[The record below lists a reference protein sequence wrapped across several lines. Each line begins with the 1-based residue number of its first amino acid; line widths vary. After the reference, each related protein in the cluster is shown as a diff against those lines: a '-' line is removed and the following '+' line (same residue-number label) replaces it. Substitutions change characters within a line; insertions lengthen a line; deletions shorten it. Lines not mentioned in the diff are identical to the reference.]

1 MVKNRTTAI
10 RLASEESVLQKNLY
24 QFQKNLYYK
33 IMGGTD
39 DWADCD
45 WGDWA
50 AAKKPPAPTEQP
62 TEGGGGEQ
70 SSSAAPNKEWG
81 GKQWDNK
88 EWGAASTKKEDWA
101 DKSTSKKEDWGGESK
116 DWGASANSDAAP
128 NKEDLRVR

>member
-1 MVKNRTTAI
+1 MVKNRTTAT

-39 DWADCD
+39 DWAD
-45 WGDWA
+45 WADWA

-70 SSSAAPNKEWG
+70 SSSAAAPNNEWG
-81 GKQWDNK
+81 GKQWGKQWD
-88 EWGAASTKKEDWA
+88 KEDWA

-116 DWGASANSDAAP
+116 DWGAGASAASPKTGTGAP